1 MSRLLPVLVRST
13 RAVRALCLAGVA
25 ALGACGPG
33 EAPPQIVD
41 SQLIVAASWPVGYLA
56 ERIAGPEFEVQ
67 MPIPEDA
74 DPLHW
79 SPDRPAL
86 EAMNRAGLIV
96 LNGAAF
102 EPWAERASLP
112 LSRVVRTAKVFE
124 DEWIERSSATHSHGP
139 RGAHSHGTID
149 PHTWLDPLLAKAQA
163 GAIRDALS
171 ARHPDQAAGF
181 EERFRSLS
189 ADLDGLNKGWSEF
202 SQGLD
207 DRRVLAAHGAYDYLA
222 RRHGWT
228 VDNFDLDPT
237 QVPGD
242 QDLVRLGS
250 AAKSGP
256 AFALLW
262 ETQPTPA
269 VAQAAAKATGLP
281 NLVLDPAEVR
291 SAADAASGRTYL
303 DVQRENLQELL
314 QASQS
319 SDQ

>member
-1 MSRLLPVLVRST
+1 MSRLLPALFRST
-13 RAVRALCLAGVA
+13 RALCLAGFT
-25 ALGACGPG
+25 ALSACGPI
-33 EAPPQIVD
+33 EAPPTIIE

-56 ERIAGPEFEVQ
+56 ERVAGSDFEVQ
-67 MPIPEDA
+67 MHIPEDA

-79 SPDRPAL
+79 TPDRPAL

-112 LSRVVRTAKVFE
+112 LSRVVRTAEAFE
-124 DEWIERSSATHSHGP
+124 DDWIERSSATHSHGP
-139 RGAHSHGTID
+139 RGDHSHGSVD

-163 GAIRDALS
+163 GALRDALS
-171 ARHPDQAAGF
+171 ARHPGQAAGF

-189 ADLDGLNKGWSEF
+189 ADLDELHSGWSEF
-202 SQGLD
+202 TQALD
-207 DRRVLAAHGAYDYLA
+207 GRRILAAHGAYDYLA

-228 VDNFDLDPT
+228 IDNFDLDPT
-237 QVPGD
+237 RVPGD
-242 QDLVRLGS
+242 KDLVRLGTT
-250 AAKSGP
+250 AKSGP

-291 SAADAASGRTYL
+291 SAAEAASGRSYL
-303 DVQRENLQELL
+303 DVQRENLQTLL
-314 QASQS
+314 QATKAG
-319 SDQ
+319 DQ